1 MVHQLPLTEHLLQR
15 RPATVP
21 LHPLLLLAMVVMH
34 QAMEQRR
41 PIMEVHLLITQ
52 ALLTKDMLIKA
63 HPPIT
68 PVLLLI
74 MEPHQTTAH
83 QMIQA
88 MQTRELIRLRLTLE
102 ITEQTKA
109 MLLPMM
115 ALVLMMM
122 DLMLLTRLRIIA
134 KPL

>member
-1 MVHQLPLTEHLLQR
+1 
-15 RPATVP
+15 
-21 LHPLLLLAMVVMH
+21 
-34 QAMEQRR
+34 MELRR

-52 ALLTKDMLIKA
+52 APLTKDMLIKA

-88 MQTRELIRLRLTLE
+88 MPELRLTLE

-109 MLLPMM
+109 MLLPMT

-122 DLMLLTRLRIIA
+122 DLTLLTRLRITA

>member
-1 MVHQLPLTEHLLQR
+1 MVP
-15 RPATVP
+15 
-21 LHPLLLLAMVVMH
+21 MH
-34 QAMEQRR
+34 QAMELRQ
-41 PIMEVHLLITQ
+41 PIMEVH
-52 ALLTKDMLIKA
+52 LLTKDMLIKA

-83 QMIQA
+83 QLIQA
-88 MQTRELIRLRLTLE
+88 MPTRELRLTLE

-109 MLLPMM
+109 MLLPMTV
-115 ALVLMMM
+115 LVHMMM
-122 DLMLLTRLRIIA
+122 DLTLLTRLRITA